1 MKGGSV
7 ASNAVSGLV
16 TNAAYNSLTKNFS
29 NHTNS
34 GSCATTTKGG
44 SSKCGKCSTCCSK
57 TGGSK
62 KCNCTC
68 ASCAKC
74 TRGTRGGSVASNAVS
89 GLVTNAAYNSLTKNF
104 SNHTNSGSCA
114 TTTKGGSRAKKV
126 KKAIKSSS
134 VRSSKI
140 SPKRGGDKDYFT
152 SVSNAVVNAVSK
164 AMTPATTST
173 SEGFNVFRSNA
184 APAGYEYANL
194 RGNANSTDRMR
205 PVSGGVFNAKNMSEY
220 MKDSNTYNVKNR
232 RGGNPDTAT
241 QIVKGLDYSAIQ
253 HTNRMQGDI
262 ISRETPQAVNLLMTS
277 QNASSLPAL
286 DKHISYGSI
295 TDAASPFSYSS
306 TNNFA
311 SANPTLQPV
320 GGKKPK
326 AKPKVKKVKKVKKA
340 SAPKK

>member
-7 ASNAVSGLV
+7 ASNAVSGLP

-29 NHTNS
+29 NYTNS
-34 GSCATTTKGG
+34 GSCATKGG
-44 SSKCGKCSTCCSK
+44 SSKCSKCASCGTK

-62 KCNCTC
+62 KC
-68 ASCAKC
+68 SCAC
-74 TRGTRGGSVASNAVS
+74 NRRDARGGSVASNAVS
-89 GLVTNAAYNSLTKNF
+89 GLVTNAAYNSLSKNF
-104 SNHTNSGSCA
+104 SNYTNSGSCA
-114 TTTKGGSRAKKV
+114 TKAVSGGSKKAKKTS
-126 KKAIKSSS
+126 A
-134 VRSSKI
+134 RSSKI
-140 SPKRGGDKDYFT
+140 SPKPKSAKRGGDKDYFT

-173 SEGFNVFRSNA
+173 SEGFNVFRSNS

-194 RGNANSTDRMR
+194 RGNANSAGPAVHAR

-232 RGGNPDTAT
+232 RGGNPDIAT
-241 QIVKGLDYSAIQ
+241 QLIKGLDYSSIQ

-262 ISRETPQAVNLLMTS
+262 IPRETPQAVNLLMTS

-295 TDAASPFSYSS
+295 TDASSPFSYSS

-311 SANPTLQPV
+311 SANPTPQPV

-326 AKPKVKKVKKVKKA
+326 AKPKAKPKTKKVKKA
-340 SAPKK
+340 SAAKK